1 MLDNGDELDADVC
14 VVGAGVVPTTKFVS
28 GLETFRDGR
37 FEKHKLLNF
46 LNFMIFMFVWFE

>member
-37 FEKHKLLNF
+37 FEKLETF
-46 LNFMIFMFVWFE
+46 